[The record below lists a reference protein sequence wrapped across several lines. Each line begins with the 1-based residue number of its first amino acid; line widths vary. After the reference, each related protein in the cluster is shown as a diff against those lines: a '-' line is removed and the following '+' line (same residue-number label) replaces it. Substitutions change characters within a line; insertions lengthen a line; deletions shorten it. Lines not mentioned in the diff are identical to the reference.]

1 MSSEINPDSN
11 VVAHASGSSSI
22 EQPASQ
28 ATPSDTSF
36 KYFRAPGSNAATRLG
51 DLPESYFVP
60 SAADLRAQQNS
71 LIARTQALSNA
82 PLKTQAMRDA
92 EEKAK
97 RTKYPTTTI
106 RIKFSDRS
114 QLQKSFPSTD
124 KIRSVYAFVRSS
136 LREDVKPIKFVL
148 YQPPKRELKVSDTA
162 VRDLSL
168 LQLDLAPSS
177 VLHLRFLDDSLND
190 PTTPA
195 PLDASIIA
203 RAEDLPIPPDP
214 DKDTSPGS
222 SRVQTPR
229 PKASSSSTSGK
240 TDIKVPKWFKIG
252 QSTSIPLTHA
262 TVMLTKVQTI
272 TEK

>member
-1 MSSEINPDSN
+1 MSHI
-11 VVAHASGSSSI
+11 
-22 EQPASQ
+22 
-28 ATPSDTSF
+28 
-36 KYFRAPGSNAATRLG
+36 YLG

-97 RTKYPTTTI
+97 RTKYPTVSYSPLFLIPTFSHSNQTTI

-148 YQPPKRELKVSDTA
+148 CSCA
-162 VRDLSL
+162 SL
-168 LQLDLAPSS
+168 LPLFGVYSS
-177 VLHLRFLDDSLND
+177 RFRR
-190 PTTPA
+190 PTTQ
-195 PLDASIIA
+195 A
-203 RAEDLPIPPDP
+203 RAQGL
-214 DKDTSPGS
+214 
-222 SRVQTPR
+222 RYCR
-229 PKASSSSTSGK
+229 P
-240 TDIKVPKWFKIG
+240 
-252 QSTSIPLTHA
+252 
-262 TVMLTKVQTI
+262 
-272 TEK
+272 